1 MKKKRI
7 VKICLTGGIGTGKT
21 FLSRHFEDMGVPVY
35 RSDDE
40 AKKLYSDPKFTE
52 QLRNAPFAKKELF
65 GQNGTVD
72 TDWLRGQFGNK
83 EFFTEFSK
91 FVHEW
96 VHDDF
101 NRWAASGN
109 KPAVIME
116 SAIVFE
122 YRNESLF
129 DKIIVADA
137 PLWLRIK
144 RVKERNPNLTESEI
158 MERINSQMPQE
169 EKCRRAD
176 LVICTGETYAM
187 GNFWNKEISI

>member
-21 FLSRHFEDMGVPVY
+21 FLSKHFEDMGIPVY
-35 RSDDE
+35 HSDDK
-40 AKKLYSDPKFTE
+40 AKKLYAYPEFIE
-52 QLRNAPFAKKELF
+52 QLRSAPFVKKELINP
-65 GQNGTVD
+65 NGTVN
-72 TDWLRGQFGNK
+72 TDWLRGQFGDRR
-83 EFFTEFSK
+83 FFTEFSK

-101 NRWAASGN
+101 KMWAACQG

-122 YRNESLF
+122 YHNESLF

-144 RVKERNPNLTESEI
+144 RIKERNPNLTESEI

-176 LVICTGETYAM
+176 LVICTGETYAI
-187 GNFWNKEISI
+187 GNLWNKEKL